1 MGYARSSRMH
11 LVPNGMPAE
20 RLISSMEAEENTATE
35 EVSDSPFVLKGAGV
49 FSGNGRWIYIGMFAG
64 AFAFSIIG
72 LIFVRHGAKDNERS
86 PFPMFVK
93 ARTHSLAASPQS
105 VATPAPVIVQLSADM
120 VRVTAIALGHP
131 RLAVINNKPV
141 AEGDT
146 IVVHAP
152 TRSVALTL
160 RIVKISDGRID
171 LSDGTQVFT
180 ARLTVPP
187 PTQATPY

>member
-1 MGYARSSRMH
+1 MGHAGSSRMH
-11 LVPNGMPAE
+11 LVPNRIDEERVLSSVIQEGSTPDRNDAE
-20 RLISSMEAEENTATE
+20 
-35 EVSDSPFVLKGAGV
+35 SPFVLKGAGV
-49 FSGNGRWIYIGMFAG
+49 LSGSARWIFIGILVG
-64 AFAFSIIG
+64 ALVLSVLGFIFGREGAREREQIAFHKLMG
-72 LIFVRHGAKDNERS
+72 VA
-86 PFPMFVK
+86 
-93 ARTHSLAASPQS
+93 THSLAASPDS

-160 RIVKISDGRID
+160 RIVKISDGWID
-171 LSDGTQVFT
+171 MSDGTQVFT
-180 ARLTVPP
+180 ARLTVLP
-187 PTQATPY
+187 PTQAASH